1 MTEKNEKIMDFETAL
16 TSQIGKFGFYQL
28 YNIGLLA
35 VVGVASAFMAGDYVF
50 TGGRLPHRCLVP
62 ECEPPQ
68 TDFTTSWLPNAIPY
82 DTQTGFDDCRRYPSV
97 PNITDTT
104 DGTSC
109 PAHLFDTSRTVSCE
123 AYVYDRN
130 NTVVFDFGLPCQ
142 EWLRALPGTLN
153 SLGGMVALPLAG
165 FISDYFGRRMSILIF
180 TFNSATLGL
189 IRAFSVNYPMY
200 VALQFLQTALGGGG
214 YSAAYILATEIVSP
228 EYRVPTSATMS
239 SSFALGQVFMGLI
252 AMAVYEWRK
261 ISIALYA
268 PMFIIVLSY
277 GFILT
282 ESHRW
287 LLSKNK
293 NEQAKMTIKK
303 AAWLNRRKI
312 DDASVENLITAFNS
326 GPKPDYT
333 DINEESLLKRILKSP
348 IMLRRCLTTPVW
360 WACTTFVYYGLSI
373 NSVRLSGNMYH
384 NYVLTAGAEVPGYW
398 LAVLLLQRL
407 GRRSTLLA
415 GYVTCAACCAC
426 VALLPAPWAAPR
438 LAVYLVGKC
447 SIALVFTSLYLAT
460 SELYPTRHRHSLL
473 GWSSMVGRVGSVLAP
488 LTPPLACY
496 SAPLPALLFAA
507 AALLC
512 AALVLTQPETKGA
525 KLPNT
530 IEEAEMIGRNK

>member
-1 MTEKNEKIMDFETAL
+1 MDSEAKLNKYVGQFGRY
-16 TSQIGKFGFYQL
+16 QIF
-28 YNIGLLA
+28 NLLLLSL
-35 VVGVASAFMAGDYVF
+35 VGISCGFMAGDYIF
-50 TGGRLPHRCLVP
+50 TGSSLPHRCAIP
-62 ECEPPQ
+62 ECEDSEA
-68 TDFTTSWLPNAIPY
+68 DFMPDWLSNAIPI
-82 DTQTGFDDCRRYPSV
+82 TKNGFDKCLRYPSARNHSV
-97 PNITDTT
+97 NLEAFNE
-104 DGTSC
+104 SC
-109 PAHLFDTSRTVSCE
+109 PAGLFDTSRTVPCE
-123 AYVYDRN
+123 SYVYGRN
-130 NTVVFDFGLPCQ
+130 NSVVFEFDLPCQ

-153 SLGGMVALPLAG
+153 SLGGMVVLPLAG
-165 FISDYFGRRMSILIF
+165 YVSDHFGRRASIVIF
-180 TFNSATLGL
+180 SLNSAALGL
-189 IRAFSVNYPMY
+189 LRAFSVNYAMY
-200 VALQFLQTALGGGG
+200 VALQFLQVALGGGG
-214 YSAAYILATEIVSP
+214 FSAAYILATEMVGP
-228 EYRVPTSATMS
+228 KFRVPTSAFMS
-239 SSFALGQVFMGLI
+239 TSFALGQTIMGLI
-252 AMAVYEWRK
+252 AMSVYDWRK
-261 ISIALYA
+261 LTMVLYS
-268 PMFIIVLSY
+268 PMFVLVTYRFIIP
-277 GFILT
+277 

-287 LLSKNK
+287 LRSKNK
-293 NEQAKMTIKK
+293 HKEANETIQRAARINGRDIRDKSMNNLLFELNEKRSDPVVNKK
-303 AAWLNRRKI
+303 TLK
-312 DDASVENLITAFNS
+312 
-326 GPKPDYT
+326 
-333 DINEESLLKRILKSP
+333 EEPLLKQIVRSP

-415 GYVTCAACCAC
+415 GYVTCVACCAC

-488 LTPPLACY
+488 LTPPLARY

-525 KLPNT
+525 KLPDT
-530 IEEAEMIGRNK
+530 IEEAERIGRD